1 MGARVLGVLSAV
13 LTRLPEV
20 PLQRAAHAFGG
31 ILYRVQPQRRRL
43 VRNNMSRVVA
53 YLAERGM
60 GGERVAAA
68 ARDPRALDR
77 LVRSAFGHY
86 ARGYVEVATLRA
98 YTDDARLARVLPDDA
113 DASRRAFQPESGA
126 MIIIGLHFGAIEIPA
141 LWATKRLGR
150 RITAPME
157 SLSDADMQS
166 YFERTRRQTGLNV
179 IPLES
184 AARELRGALAAGEAI
199 ALVADRP
206 VGGSGT
212 PVELFGAP
220 ARLPI
225 GPAILA
231 LESGAPA
238 WLVVTR
244 RVGWNEYRSRIEQVE
259 MPVEGTRRERIS
271 GFLAAQARA
280 FEASVADS
288 PDQWWTTFFP
298 IWEDIRA

>member
-1 MGARVLGVLSAV
+1 MLRVLSAV
-13 LTRLPEV
+13 LSRLPEV
-20 PLQRAAHAFGG
+20 PLQHAAHAFGG
-31 ILYRVQPQRRRL
+31 VLYRTQPARRRL
-43 VRNNMSRVVA
+43 VRSNLARVVE

-98 YTDDARLARVLPDDA
+98 YADEARLDRVRPDDP
-113 DASRRAFQPESGA
+113 DASRQAFEAGGA

-141 LWATKRLGR
+141 LWTTKRLGR

-157 SLSDADMQS
+157 SVADADMQR
-166 YFERTRRQTGLNV
+166 YFERTRKQTGLNV
-179 IPLES
+179 IPLEN
-184 AARELRGALAAGEAI
+184 AARALRGALANSEAV

-212 PVELFGAP
+212 PVDLFGAP

-238 WLVVTR
+238 WLVATR
-244 RVGWNEYRSRIEQVE
+244 RVGWNQYRSRIERVE
-259 MPVEGTRRERIS
+259 MPVGGARRERLS

-280 FEASVADS
+280 FEAAVADA

-298 IWEDIRA
+298 IWEGHGP